1 MFNDVFYVST
11 VKAHLVCCHVKCSHL
26 MALLV
31 SSRMHSLL
39 IFLIKRVG
47 NIMHRG
53 MESELGRMVLLRK
66 LNTNSDESLSS
77 LETESPGQ
85 HLCLEISTLKQ
96 VGMISISKIM
106 GVSLGKKKERKEA
119 EQRAKVFMFY
129 CFILHLEHKYFK
141 SPLLGDIDFF
151 PVVIYSMSFGVKLV
165 ATYLL
170 IFFLIAMCHGQ
181 ISCRTGRRKTKC

>member
-1 MFNDVFYVST
+1 
-11 VKAHLVCCHVKCSHL
+11 
-26 MALLV
+26 
-31 SSRMHSLL
+31 
-39 IFLIKRVG
+39 
-47 NIMHRG
+47 

-170 IFFLIAMCHGQ
+170 IFFFNCNVSWPNQLQNWQKENKVLVLLWITFSKDNTVFPCTVA
-181 ISCRTGRRKTKC
+181 